1 MNSELKTTPLN
12 QWHRNASANMADFGG
27 YEMPLW
33 YETGVKTE
41 HLSVLKSAGI
51 FDTSHMACISVDGH
65 QGQSHAFDLLNFCFT
80 RDIKDL
86 AAGRCV
92 YGAFL
97 DQKGHCID
105 DAIVYKF
112 NNHRFM
118 ICVNAGMGGAIAAHL
133 DANKKDDKVVVSDL
147 SGNVTKMDIQGFN
160 AARILSKLIQSPES
174 VFSKMPYFSFK
185 GHFDGNGPGS
195 ENVKLTDGTPIL
207 LSRSGYTGEFG
218 FEIFINPDA
227 IVALW
232 TDILAA
238 GEAYGITVC
247 GLAARDSLRA
257 GACLPLSHQDIGHW
271 KFINHP
277 WDFAL
282 PYTEDK
288 QSFTKDFLG
297 ASALIP
303 EDGDRYIFPFAGA
316 SLKKVPA
323 GHDTE
328 VLEQESNESI
338 GHVLTC
344 ATDMGIG
351 WSDNAIV
358 SMATPNLPKDIKI
371 KGISCG
377 FVMVSKPLDPGCKL
391 ILKQGKRSISVTVV
405 TDVRPDRTA
414 RKKID
419 NFI

>member
-1 MNSELKTTPLN
+1 MNSELKITPLN
-12 QWHRNASANMADFGG
+12 QWHRNAGANMADFGG

-41 HLSVLKSAGI
+41 HLAVLKSAGI
-51 FDTSHMACISVDGH
+51 FDTSHMACISVEGN
-65 QGQSHAFDLLNFCFT
+65 QGQPQAFDLLNYCFT
-80 RDIKDL
+80 RDITDL

-112 NNHRFM
+112 NDHQFM
-118 ICVNAGMGGAIAAHL
+118 ICVNAGMGSTIAVHL
-133 DANKKDDKVVVSDL
+133 NANKEDDQVKVADM
-147 SGNVTKMDIQGFN
+147 SGKVAKMDIQGIN
-160 AARILSKLIQSPES
+160 AARILSKLIQVPET

-195 ENVKLTDGTPIL
+195 GNVQLIDGIPIL

-227 IVALW
+227 IITLW
-232 TDILAA
+232 SDILAA
-238 GEAYGITVC
+238 GEAHGITAC
-247 GLAARDSLRA
+247 GLGARDSLRA

-271 KFINHP
+271 KFMNHP

-282 PYTEDK
+282 PYASDK
-288 QSFTKDFLG
+288 HSFTKDFLG

-303 EDGDRYIFPFAGA
+303 EEGDQFIFPFVGS

-323 GHDTE
+323 GQDTRVME
-328 VLEQESNESI
+328 PGSDESI

-351 WSDNAIV
+351 WNGDTITSV
-358 SMATPNLPKDIKI
+358 ATPDLPETIKI

-377 FVMVSKPLDPGCKL
+377 FVMVSKPLDPGCEL
-391 ILKQGKRSISVTVV
+391 ILKQGKRSIRVTVV

-419 NFI
+419 HFI